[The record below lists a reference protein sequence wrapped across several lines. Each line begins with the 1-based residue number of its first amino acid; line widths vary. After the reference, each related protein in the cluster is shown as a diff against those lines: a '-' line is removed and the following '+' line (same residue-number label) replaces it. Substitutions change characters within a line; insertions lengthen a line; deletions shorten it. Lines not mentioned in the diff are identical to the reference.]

1 MSFHEVVYAPPKGK
15 PLGINLMFRVGSWIV
30 IPILE
35 LLTKRDWRGIENLP
49 KSGPV
54 IAISNHISYAD
65 PLIFAHFLFSN
76 GRAVRFLA
84 KASLFK
90 VPVLGFI
97 LRTAGQVPVD
107 REIKGSEAMPHAL
120 AFLKAGHCVG
130 IYPEGTLTRDKDLWP
145 MKAKTGLARLA
156 IISKAPVIPC
166 AQWGAEDIL
175 MPYAKVP
182 RIFKRTKVTVVAGP
196 ALDFSPWYG
205 KEDDFAAVQEATEYA
220 MSAVTR
226 LLEEIRGELAPADIF
241 DPRSSD
247 LPTIGNFKKKKRK

>member
-1 MSFHEVVYAPPKGK
+1 MVYAPPKGK

-49 KSGPV
+49 KRGPV

-120 AFLKAGHCVG
+120 AFIKAGHCVG
-130 IYPEGTLTRDKDLWP
+130 IYPEGTLTSDKDLWP
-145 MKAKTGLARLA
+145 MKA
-156 IISKAPVIPC
+156 
-166 AQWGAEDIL
+166 
-175 MPYAKVP
+175 
-182 RIFKRTKVTVVAGP
+182 
-196 ALDFSPWYG
+196 
-205 KEDDFAAVQEATEYA
+205 
-220 MSAVTR
+220 
-226 LLEEIRGELAPADIF
+226 
-241 DPRSSD
+241 
-247 LPTIGNFKKKKRK
+247 

>member
-30 IPILE
+30 IPILK

-65 PLIFAHFLFSN
+65 SLIFAHFLFSN

-120 AFLKAGHCVG
+120 AFLRAGHCVG

-156 IISKAPVIPC
+156 ILSRAPVIPC

-182 RIFKRTKVTVVAGP
+182 RIFKRTKVIVVAGP

>member
-30 IPILE
+30 IPILK

-65 PLIFAHFLFSN
+65 SLIFAHFLFSN
-76 GRAVRFLA
+76 DRAVRFLA
-84 KASLFK
+84 KASLFT

>member
-30 IPILE
+30 IPLLK
-35 LLTKRDWRGIENLP
+35 LLTKRDWRGGENLP

-54 IAISNHISYAD
+54 IAISNHLSYAD

-90 VPVLGFI
+90 VPLLGFI
-97 LRTAGQVPVD
+97 LRSAGQVPVD
-107 REIKGSEAMPHAL
+107 RETKGSEAMPHAL

-156 IISKAPVIPC
+156 IMSKAPVIPC
-166 AQWGAEDIL
+166 AQWGAADIL
-175 MPYAKVP
+175 QPYAKIP
-182 RIFKRTKVTVVAGP
+182 RIFKRTSVTVVAGP

-205 KEDDFAAVQEATEYA
+205 MENDFVAVQEATECA

-226 LLEEIRGELAPADIF
+226 LLEQIRGELAPADIF
-241 DPRSSD
+241 DPKSSD
-247 LPTIGNFKKKKRK
+247 LPTTGNFKKKKRK

>member
-1 MSFHEVVYAPPKGK
+1 MSSQEPIYSPPRGK
-15 PLGINLMFRVGSWIV
+15 PLGINPMFRLGSWVV
-30 IPILE
+30 IPILKV
-35 LLTKRDWRGIENLP
+35 LTKRDWRGVQNLP
-49 KSGPV
+49 QSGPV

-65 PLIFAHFLFSN
+65 SLIFAHFLFSN

-97 LRTAGQVPVD
+97 LHGAGQVPVD
-107 REIKGSEAMPHAL
+107 RETKGSEAMPQAL

-156 IISKAPVIPC
+156 IMSKVPVIPC
-166 AQWGAEDIL
+166 AQWGAEEIL

-182 RIFKRTKVTVVAGP
+182 RIWKRTKVTVVAGP

-226 LLEEIRGELAPADIF
+226 LLEQIRGELAPADIF